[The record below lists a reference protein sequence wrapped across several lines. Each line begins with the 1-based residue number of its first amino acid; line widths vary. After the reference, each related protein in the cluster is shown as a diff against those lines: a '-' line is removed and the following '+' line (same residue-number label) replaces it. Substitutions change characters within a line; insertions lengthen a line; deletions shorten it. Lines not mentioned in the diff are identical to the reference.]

1 MGQQQLL
8 LLVIALVITGVG
20 IVVGFTMFHNAADAS
35 QVDAVTQE
43 CISMAARAQMYYMTP
58 GYRGGGGYSFSGI
71 TIEKV
76 LPASVNYPA
85 GENEHG
91 IFTITPNG
99 ADALITGRPRRSTA
113 SNRVVTLKVTPSMIT
128 TSIAE

>member
-8 LLVIALVITGVG
+8 LLVIAIVITGVG

-43 CISMAARAQMYYMTP
+43 CVSMAARAQMYYMTP
-58 GYRGGGGYSFSGI
+58 AYRGGGGYSFTGV
-71 TIEKV
+71 TIEKI
-76 LPASVNYPA
+76 LPASAHHAA

-91 IFTITPNG
+91 TFTITPQDSTAEIVG
-99 ADALITGRPRRSTA
+99 TPRRSTA
-113 SNRVVTLKVTPSMIT
+113 ANRVVTLKVTAKTISTQI
-128 TSIAE
+128 SE